1 MAIRCC
7 KLFCKL
13 ISSSTAFYFSATT
26 ANTPSAQAVA
36 DPVNLLTSLLA
47 LASWVPPSLQRA
59 CRAREGA
66 APLRGWPWAAPTLIG
81 GAQSHVTFGSGRGG
95 LAPAAVLELPG
106 DPWEPPRVD
115 TCAWG
120 DTWWASP
127 FVPVTWLH
135 TSQTRWGGAGACWLW
150 LHIGNLSSQILRGTN
165 VASCILSNF
174 PPWWW
179 VS

>member
-115 TCAWG
+115 TCA
-120 DTWWASP
+120 
-127 FVPVTWLH
+127 
-135 TSQTRWGGAGACWLW
+135 
-150 LHIGNLSSQILRGTN
+150 
-165 VASCILSNF
+165 
-174 PPWWW
+174 
-179 VS
+179 